1 MTDINGPGA
10 ERREEN
16 EDAMAEMLRLAGL
29 RPEVTPER
37 TARVR
42 AAVHAAWQADRRRAI
57 RTKILVGATCVA
69 AAALLVLAIRS
80 KPTGGPV
87 TTPILEAV
95 ARSERVIGTPRL
107 ERHSDREPLGL
118 AVTVGMAIGR
128 GDIVET
134 DASSAAALNTDD
146 GTSVRLDAG
155 TRVRLLSAKSIDLVR
170 GRVYIA
176 TAKAAT
182 GFEVRTRF
190 GTVHDRGTRFEVRLE
205 EQALH
210 LRIRDG
216 LVELK
221 DRHQTVVAQAG
232 QETIVTST
240 RVETKPL
247 PTYGAEWTWTDR
259 LRPPFDIEG
268 RTLAMFLEHLAG
280 EEGWSL
286 RYADDELE
294 RAASAVILHGSVE
307 GLSAEEALGVAIST
321 SGLRHRLREGKLLV
335 FRSSARQ

>member
-1 MTDINGPGA
+1 MADTNHRGA
-10 ERREEN
+10 ERPEEN
-16 EDAMAEMLRLAGL
+16 EEAMAQMLRLAGL
-29 RPEVTPER
+29 RPEVAPER

-42 AAVHAAWQADRRRAI
+42 AAVHAAWRANRRRTL
-57 RTKILVGATCVA
+57 RTRILAGVACLA
-69 AAALLVLAIRS
+69 AAALIVLAVRS
-80 KPTGGPV
+80 KPAGGSASPL
-87 TTPILEAV
+87 ILEAV

-107 ERHSDREPLGL
+107 ERPGNREPAGL
-118 AVTVGMAIGR
+118 AVTMGMIVRR
-128 GDIVET
+128 GDIIET
-134 DASSAAALNTDD
+134 DPSSAAALHTDD
-146 GTSVRLDAG
+146 GTSVRLDSA
-155 TRVRLLSAKSIDLVR
+155 TRVRLLSARTIDLVR
-170 GRVYIA
+170 GRLYVA
-176 TAKAAT
+176 TAMAAT
-182 GFEVRTRF
+182 GFEVRTPF
-190 GTVHDRGTRFEVRLE
+190 GVVHDRGTRFEVRLE
-205 EQALH
+205 GPALH
-210 LRIRDG
+210 LRIREG

-221 DRHQTVVAQAG
+221 DRNQTVVAQAG

-247 PTYGAEWTWTDR
+247 LTYGAEWAWTDR

-321 SGLRHRLREGKLLV
+321 SGLRHRLRAGKLLV
-335 FRSSARQ
+335 FRSSDRQ

>member
-1 MTDINGPGA
+1 MADTNDRDA
-10 ERREEN
+10 ERPEES
-16 EDAMAEMLRLAGL
+16 EDAMAQMLRLAGP
-29 RPEVTPER
+29 RPEVAPER
-37 TARVR
+37 AARVR
-42 AAVHAAWQADRRRAI
+42 AAVHAAWRGNRRRTI
-57 RTKILVGATCVA
+57 RTKILAGAACVA
-69 AAALLVLAIRS
+69 AAALIVLAVRS
-80 KPTGGPV
+80 KPASDPV
-87 TTPILEAV
+87 KTLPLEAV
-95 ARSERVIGTPRL
+95 ARSARVIGSPRL
-107 ERHSDREPLGL
+107 ERPGNREPISL
-118 AVTVGMAIGR
+118 AVTVGMAVR
-128 GDIVET
+128 RDDIIET
-134 DASSAAALNTDD
+134 DASSAAALHTDD
-146 GTSVRLDAG
+146 DTSVRLDAG
-155 TRVRLLSAKSIDLVR
+155 TRIRLLSAKSIDLVR
-170 GRVYIA
+170 GRVYVA

-182 GFEVRTRF
+182 GFEVRTPF

-247 PTYGAEWTWTDR
+247 PTYGAEWTWIDR

-335 FRSSARQ
+335 FRSGDRQ